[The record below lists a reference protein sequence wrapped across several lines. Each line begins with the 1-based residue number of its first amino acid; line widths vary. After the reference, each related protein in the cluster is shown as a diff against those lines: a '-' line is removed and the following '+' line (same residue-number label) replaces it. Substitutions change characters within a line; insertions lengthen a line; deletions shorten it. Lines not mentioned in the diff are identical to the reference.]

1 MQNIQQPLTNV
12 QLELLKTFSLELSEE
27 ELLQL
32 RELLANFFAEKAI
45 QAANRTW
52 DEKGWDDEKVNQLL
66 HTKLR
71 KRN

>member
-52 DEKGWDDEKVNQLL
+52 DEKGWDNEKVDRLL
-66 HTKLR
+66 YTKLR
-71 KRN
+71 ITE